1 MRRMWK
7 WNRMKKK
14 HGILP
19 GLTLMLEDAE
29 DSCKNLHLVG
39 AKSNEPTRDKE
50 RPVDVEESEDGKGI
64 SCGGIT

>member
-1 MRRMWK
+1 
-7 WNRMKKK
+7 
-14 HGILP
+14 
-19 GLTLMLEDAE
+19 MLEDAE